1 MTSHNSEKWIQYSI
15 ESILQQT
22 YKNIE
27 LIVIDDNSQ
36 DKTVDI
42 IKQFLDIDNRV
53 RLIENGD
60 NYGTY
65 ISKNI
70 GIKHSDWSIYNISR

>member
-42 IKQFLDIDNRV
+42 IKQFMILTV
-53 RLIENGD
+53 V
-60 NYGTY
+60 
-65 ISKNI
+65 
-70 GIKHSDWSIYNISR
+70 